1 MTHYGVFSLALLV
14 AALFAAALHKT
25 RLAPKL
31 RRRRG
36 DLIQGAGGPPMK
48 KNPSLQGQ
56 TPCTTPDCDTVLQ
69 ATFRDKV

>member
-14 AALFAAALHKT
+14 AACFTPYLLLLCCTKQDLHPD
-25 RLAPKL
+25 REG
-31 RRRRG
+31 RE
-36 DLIQGAGGPPMK
+36 GPPMK